1 MPKDITR
8 PGAQVGLRTTRTY
21 RTPQP
26 SD

>member
-8 PGAQVGLRTTRTY
+8 PGAQVGLRATRTY